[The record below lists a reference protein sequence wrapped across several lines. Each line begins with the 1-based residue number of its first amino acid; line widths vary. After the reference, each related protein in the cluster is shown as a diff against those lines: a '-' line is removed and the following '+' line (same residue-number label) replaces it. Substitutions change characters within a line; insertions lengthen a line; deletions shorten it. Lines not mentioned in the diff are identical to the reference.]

1 MKRDPRMFKT
11 AITQKLE
18 QHDNRQE
25 YDDQVNA
32 KTFNQS

>member
-25 YDDQVNA
+25 YDQVNA
-32 KTFNQS
+32 NKFNQS